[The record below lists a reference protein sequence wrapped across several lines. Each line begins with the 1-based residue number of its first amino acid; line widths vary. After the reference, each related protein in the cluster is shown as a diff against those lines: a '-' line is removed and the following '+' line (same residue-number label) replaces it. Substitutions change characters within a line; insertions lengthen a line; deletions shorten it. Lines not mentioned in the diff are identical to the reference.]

1 MAIIFKWNEKK
12 DAHPTFGD
20 IREDEYFLYN
30 EDLFVKI
37 NPVYAADEIE
47 SEIDNCHDLHETY
60 DIDSTRYNC
69 YCVNDPCYL
78 YLEDTDLVEK
88 VDVEISVTP
97 KGGKA

>member
-1 MAIIFKWNEKK
+1 MAVKFKWNEIKET
-12 DAHPTFGD
+12 HPTFGD
-20 IREDEYFLYN
+20 IREDEYFLYK

-47 SEIDNCHDLHETY
+47 NEVDCCHEITESL

-78 YLEDTDLVEK
+78 YLDDTDLVEK
-88 VDVEISVTP
+88 VDVEISVTL
-97 KGGKA
+97 KGGTA